1 MSESTKTGLDIADE
15 FDGVD
20 LGDLRLNRRVLK
32 IATRLGGCPTGS
44 IPAATD
50 GRAEMEAAYRFFDNS
65 NVTPADVLA
74 PHREATLQRIGQCSM
89 VVLAQDTTELEL
101 TRPTQ
106 QVEGAG
112 PLTSEKRRGSYYHP
126 LMAFNLENLCLGTV
140 WNKHWVREKIH
151 VGRSEADKQRAKL
164 ATPIEDKES
173 MRWIE
178 GIRAG
183 REVAQACPQTTCV
196 CVSDSESDIY
206 ELFAEPLSTES
217 GNELQ
222 LVIRACRNR
231 KLLGSDDKLFDDKL
245 FDAVRNS
252 ECLYQCAV
260 DVSSRKAKSNAQRKS
275 PRTSPRDARTAEVE
289 VRGITVTLA
298 PPSRPDRTLPALK
311 LNVVLVVEPNPPEG
325 QDPIEWLLITTLPI
339 STIQEVQLVVA
350 CYCIRWQIEIYFR
363 TLKSGC
369 KVEERLFERFSR
381 FENCLAVYIV
391 VAWKVLYLCHL
402 GRGCPDM
409 DCEIVFTPSEWKAVY
424 MVVTKK
430 PLPSEPPT
438 LNEVIRLIA
447 SLGGYVIRKSTQPGP
462 QTLWLGLQR
471 VNDLSHAWDAFGPD
485 ARAKIQN
492 ETDQTCVVR

>member
-1 MSESTKTGLDIADE
+1 MSENTETGLDIGDE

-20 LGDLRLNRRVLK
+20 FGDLRLNRRLLK
-32 IATRLGGCPTGS
+32 IATELGGCPTGS
-44 IPAATD
+44 IPAATL

-74 PHREATLQRIGQCSM
+74 PHREATLHRIRQCKM
-89 VVLAQDTTELEL
+89 VVLAQDTTEMDL
-101 TRPTQ
+101 TRPAQ

-112 PLTSEKRRGSYYHP
+112 PLTSDSRRGSYYHP
-126 LMAFNLENLCLGTV
+126 LMAFNLDNLCLGTV

-151 VGRSEADKQRAKL
+151 AGRSEADKQRAKL
-164 ATPIEDKES
+164 STPIEDKES

-183 REVAQACPQTTCV
+183 REVAQACPQTRCV

-206 ELFAEPLSTES
+206 ELFAEPRMSES

-222 LVIRACRNR
+222 LVIRACRDR
-231 KLLGSDDKLFDDKL
+231 KLLGSDDKIL
-245 FDAVRNS
+245 DAVRS
-252 ECLYQCAV
+252 SACLYKCTV
-260 DVSSRKAKSNAQRKS
+260 DVSSRKAKRNAQRSS
-275 PRTSPRDARTAEVE
+275 PRTSSRDARTAEVE
-289 VRGITVTLA
+289 VRAVKVTLA
-298 PPSRPDRTLPALK
+298 PPSRPDRKLPALE
-311 LNVVLVVEPNPPEG
+311 LNVVLVEEPNPPEG
-325 QDPIEWLLITTLPI
+325 QDPIQWLLVTTLPI
-339 STIQEVQLVVA
+339 ATPDQVQLIVQ

-391 VAWKVLYLCHL
+391 VAWKVLYLCQL
-402 GRGCPDM
+402 GRNCPEM
-409 DCEIVFTPSEWKAVY
+409 DCEVVFTPSEWKAVY
-424 MVVTKK
+424 MVVNRTD
-430 PLPSEPPT
+430 PPSTPPK
-438 LNEVIRLIA
+438 LNEMIRLIA
-447 SLGGYVIRKSTQPGP
+447 SLGGYVIRKNSQPGP

-485 ARAKIQN
+485 SREQAQKKLL
-492 ETDQTCVVR
+492 ETCVVQ